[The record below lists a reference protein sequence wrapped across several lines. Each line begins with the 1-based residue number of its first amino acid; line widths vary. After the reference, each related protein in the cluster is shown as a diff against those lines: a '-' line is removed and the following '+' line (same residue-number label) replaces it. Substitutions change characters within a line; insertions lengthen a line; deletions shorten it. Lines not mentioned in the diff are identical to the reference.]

1 MPLPQAITPSRQQGF
16 VLITLVALLVMGAL
30 AFLVS
35 NLSPEFMQAYRQ
47 RQTDAALAQAR
58 EALLGYAARFREAN
72 PNGANIPIVMYGY
85 LPLPDLGT
93 ARNNNAGC
101 ASEGCDAANFPGNA
115 ANMTVIGRFPWRM
128 LGTGPLRDG
137 NGECLWYIVAGSH
150 QRIQQVTPMNW
161 DTLGQLDLVVA
172 NGTAAMQN
180 ALATAHDRPVAI
192 VFSPG
197 PPLPGQDRSPSAP
210 PNSECG
216 GNYDAKNYLDPATLA
231 ALNGVTNY
239 LSGTNNATGITGD
252 SNPANDPDPAK
263 SLTIQG
269 DIHRQTDGRLWPGQ
283 CPVGASCALVSNDKG
298 LTLTSDQLFAT
309 LRKSSLFRLD
319 INNMLDRMTGCLRDM
334 GVTASAHP
342 IAINTC
348 YDDTQDPQNYF
359 SNYKDQ
365 LFVASCGGSC
375 TATIDGATP
384 ATTCPAMLIL
394 GSQRNKVNQVRLT
407 AGNRADPNNYLEAPN
422 ANSFITAGATYAGV
436 STFSRVTTPASEYQD
451 IVRCIPTGASFNSVA
466 SPTLTAL
473 GVSQLSSY
481 TPATRTLS
489 LGSLNVTTGAL
500 GAANAAALFG
510 CSWTPETHA
519 TGSGLRSYFKFNISN
534 TGSPGPG
541 FTFAAID
548 GDRNTANVCGAASQH
563 LGFSGNNGSTPFISA
578 PKIGVEFDTRRNFQ
592 SRAPFVPDGFNPS
605 RISSASAMRTLD
617 NGRADPSYTGG
628 HIGVLYWGSET
639 LISTGYACGT
649 GCRTPSV
656 CDLADNVC
664 KLPVEEDDN
673 VHGQL
678 PVPPA
683 LRPPPGNP
691 PAPATVANPPPYP
704 PPGVSK
710 LDTSLSSTPTDQD
723 IHVRVEIER
732 TGYAGR
738 DINSRLVKVVATT
751 PITLTGLF
759 SIDSISIASG
769 DTVLVAAQ
777 TDARANGVYL
787 ASSSAWTRDLG
798 ADEGIDLPPGTSWF
812 VKAGSANAGSL
823 WRLQNSDTP
832 VINNDALNIQRV
844 RLPVKAVATS
854 PITLAGLTTVDGV
867 ALAAGDRVLVTNQNT
882 TPPTPSANGV
892 YIASSGTWVRAAPEN
907 TVAGMQAGAT
917 WFVSAGSNA
926 NTYWH
931 LNSDVTP
938 GVSTN
943 ITIQPA
949 TLNNLYSAT
958 VQTQVWMLADSA
970 TVANQIAR
978 MKTTS
983 RAMTQLDPVVRY
995 GQCSGSCPASN
1006 PSGQVC
1012 GGVETDGNRYCY
1024 TGQQPN
1030 LYDRKTIYDER
1041 GSACTSGIACS
1052 AGQFCGIDQSCYRPA
1067 LRTLRLGFTNSQDSN
1082 DQVISISNFSSTSLP

>member
-1 MPLPQAITPSRQQGF
+1 M
-16 VLITLVALLVMGAL
+16 LIALVALLVMGAL

-47 RQTDAALAQAR
+47 RQTDAAMVQAR
-58 EALLGYAARFREAN
+58 EALLGYATRFREAN

-85 LPLPDLGT
+85 LPLPDLGA

-101 ASEGCDAANFPGNA
+101 PSEGCDAANFTGNA

-137 NGECLWYIVAGSH
+137 NGECLWYIVSGSH
-150 QRIQQVTPMNW
+150 QRIQQTTPMNW

-197 PPLPGQDRSPSAP
+197 PPLPGQDRSPLV

-216 GNYDAKNYLDPATLA
+216 GNYDAKNYLDPTTLA

-239 LSGTNNATGITGD
+239 LTGTNNATGITGD
-252 SNPANDPDPAK
+252 NNPANDPDAAK

-298 LTLTSDQLFAT
+298 LALTSDQLFAA

-319 INNMLDRMTGCLRDM
+319 INTMLDRMTGCLRDM
-334 GVTASAHP
+334 GVAASAHP
-342 IAINTC
+342 IPINAC

-365 LFVASCGGSC
+365 LFVAKC
-375 TATIDGATP
+375 TGNCAATIDGATP
-384 ATTCPAMLIL
+384 ATTCPAVLIL
-394 GSQRNKVNQVRLT
+394 GSQRNKVTQSRLT
-407 AGNRADPNNYLEAPN
+407 AADRADPNNYLEAPN
-422 ANSFITAGATYAGV
+422 ANSFITVGATYAGI
-436 STFSRVTTPASEYQD
+436 STFSRVTATISASQD
-451 IVRCIPTGASFNSVA
+451 IVRCIPSSNSFNTVE
-466 SPTLTAL
+466 SPTLTSL
-473 GVSQLSSY
+473 GFSQLSSY
-481 TPATRTLS
+481 NPSTRTLS
-489 LGSLNVTTGAL
+489 LGSLNTTTSAV

-510 CSWTPETHA
+510 CSWQPESHV
-519 TGSGLRSYFKFNISN
+519 TGSGLHSYFKFNISD

-563 LGFSGNNGSTPFISA
+563 LGFSGNNGSTPFIAA
-578 PKIGVEFDTRRNFQ
+578 PKIGVEFDTRRNYQ
-592 SRAPFVPDGFNPS
+592 SLPPFVPDGFNPS
-605 RISSASAMRTLD
+605 RISSATAMRTLD
-617 NGRADPSYTGG
+617 NGRADPAYTGG
-628 HIGVLYWGSET
+628 HTGVVYWGSET
-639 LISTGYACGT
+639 PISTGYACGT

-656 CDLADNVC
+656 CDLADNMC

-678 PVPPA
+678 PAPPA

-691 PAPATVANPPPYP
+691 PAPVSVANPPPYP

-710 LDTSLSSTPTDQD
+710 LDPNLSSTPTNQD
-723 IHVRVEIER
+723 IHVRVEIQR

-738 DINSRLVKVVATT
+738 DTNSRLVKVVATT
-751 PITLTGLF
+751 PIALVGLPT
-759 SIDSISIASG
+759 IDSLALSAG
-769 DTVLVAAQ
+769 DTVLVTAQ
-777 TDARANGVYL
+777 TDARTNGVYL
-787 ASSSAWTRDLG
+787 ASTGAWTRDPS
-798 ADEGIDLPPGTSWF
+798 ADEGIDLPPGTAWF
-812 VKAGSANAGSL
+812 VKTGSIHAGSL
-823 WRLQNSDTP
+823 WRLQTTDTP
-832 VINNDALNIQRV
+832 VIDTDPLIIQQF
-844 RLPVKAVATS
+844 RLPVKVVATS
-854 PITLAGLTTVDGV
+854 PITLSGLPTIDGV
-867 ALAAGDRVLVTNQNT
+867 TLADGDRVLVTKQNT
-882 TPPTPSANGV
+882 APPTPSTNGV
-892 YIASSGTWVRAAPEN
+892 YIARSGGWVRAAPEN
-907 TVAGMQAGAT
+907 TAAGMQAGAV
-917 WFVSAGSNA
+917 WYVIAGSNA
-926 NTYWH
+926 NTYWT
-931 LNSDVTP
+931 LTDEVTP
-938 GVSTN
+938 DVST
-943 ITIQPA
+943 TIQIQPV
-949 TLNNLYSAT
+949 TLNDLYSAT
-958 VQTQVWMLADSA
+958 VQTQVWMLPDSGTA
-970 TVANQIAR
+970 ANQIAR

-983 RAMTQLDPVVRY
+983 RAMTQLDPVIRY
-995 GQCSGSCPASN
+995 GQCTGSCPASN
-1006 PSGQVC
+1006 PSGQYC

-1041 GSACTSGIACS
+1041 GSACTSGMACA

-1082 DQVISISNFSSTSLP
+1082 DQVISISDFSTTWLP